1 MVPLSKTRLTKGR
14 YAELIFA
21 NCLRLVSFRISRHPL
36 GSSPCLSGVA
46 WLCNLGGEGDTP
58 RGYFCHLVSKSWPPT
73 NVANFLKIKGG
84 RRNG

>member
-36 GSSPCLSGVA
+36 GSSPCLSGV
-46 WLCNLGGEGDTP
+46 
-58 RGYFCHLVSKSWPPT
+58 RLV
-73 NVANFLKIKGG
+73 V
-84 RRNG
+84 